1 MALAKQCERNL
12 VGMPPKPKHARFG
25 EHVPHDDVGV
35 PRARCELSLR
45 RMERERCH
53 GSCTASGIQLY
64 RRIGQG
70 GRKGH
75 YRSDIEPSARAQQ
88 ERHTSMPV
96 KAERRDRLVVYGGD
110 AYTAIFEAVTPS
122 RRVQWW

>member
-1 MALAKQCERNL
+1 MALDKQCERNL

-64 RRIGQG
+64 RRIGEG
-70 GRKGH
+70 GRKGITGAT
-75 YRSDIEPSARAQQ
+75 SSQARA
-88 ERHTSMPV
+88 RSKSGTP
-96 KAERRDRLVVYGGD
+96 LC
-110 AYTAIFEAVTPS
+110 PS
-122 RRVQWW
+122 RRSGGIDSSSMEATLTLPSSKL